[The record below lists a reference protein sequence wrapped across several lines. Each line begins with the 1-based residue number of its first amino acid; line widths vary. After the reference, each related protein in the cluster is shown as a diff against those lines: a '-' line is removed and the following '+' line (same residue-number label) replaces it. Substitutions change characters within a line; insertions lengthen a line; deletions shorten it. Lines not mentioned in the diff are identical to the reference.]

1 MTKPEGLVPDE
12 VRAAALKGCGEAALR
27 VYAKDQIGD
36 LIPAI
41 VAYTME
47 RTNATPN
54 RPDLVQAEV
63 LAKYGVVICLQA
75 TVAFMMDPG
84 DGTPARLAGA
94 GFQHMTT
101 PRMRDLHKCVLHDQ
115 VFGRSQDDL
124 RGMLRQLLAEMDGDE
139 A

>member
-1 MTKPEGLVPDE
+1 MVKPEDRVPAE
-12 VRAAALKGCGEAALR
+12 VRDAAVRGCGTDALR

-41 VAYTME
+41 VAYTLE
-47 RTNATPN
+47 RTCVTPN
-54 RPDLVQAEV
+54 RPDVVQAEV
-63 LAKYGVVICLQA
+63 LATYGVVICLQA
-75 TVAFMMDPG
+75 TVAFMMDPC
-84 DGTPARLAGA
+84 DGTSAQVAGA
-94 GFQHMTT
+94 GLGHMVT
-101 PRMRDLHKCVLHDQ
+101 PHMRDLHNAVLHDQ